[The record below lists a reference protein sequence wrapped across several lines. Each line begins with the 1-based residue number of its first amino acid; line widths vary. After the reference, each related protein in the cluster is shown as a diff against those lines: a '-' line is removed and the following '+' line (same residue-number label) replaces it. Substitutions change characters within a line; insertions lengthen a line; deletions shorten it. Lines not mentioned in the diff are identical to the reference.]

1 MNIKCYY
8 SVLLL
13 IQLFLIN
20 SINALASDSINVN
33 NNSFFSFDEQIVNGT
48 TGTPLGG
55 FGCGAIKFDA
65 NTGTFSAMTVPPADA
80 YDFKNVADAQFQ
92 LFTNRNGQIETR
104 NILKAILTHGRPND
118 DAIWPLHKVD
128 FGSVNGVRIELTGIS
143 PLDNKDNNNSPI
155 YLI

>member
-65 NTGTFSAMTVPPADA
+65 T
-80 YDFKNVADAQFQ
+80 
-92 LFTNRNGQIETR
+92 
-104 NILKAILTHGRPND
+104 
-118 DAIWPLHKVD
+118 KV
-128 FGSVNGVRIELTGIS
+128 
-143 PLDNKDNNNSPI
+143 
-155 YLI
+155 